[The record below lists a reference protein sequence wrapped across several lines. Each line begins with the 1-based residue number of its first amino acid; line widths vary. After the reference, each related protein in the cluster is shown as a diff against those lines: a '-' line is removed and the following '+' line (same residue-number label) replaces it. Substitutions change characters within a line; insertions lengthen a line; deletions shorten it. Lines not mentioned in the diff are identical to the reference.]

1 MGFAN
6 GTKAKTCRELLE
18 AYENGAASPGVA
30 SKLVFGGVGERDVY
44 NIAAPFEDEGETVI
58 AGRVERRDSEESEI
72 VFFTEKDGVW
82 TPREGAPVLRLQDPF
97 RAEIDGELLIGGVE
111 TYPDPDRPSGLLWRT
126 VPHRGTKI
134 ADLKPFFRGPERMK
148 DLRLT
153 RLADGGV
160 GVFTRPQ
167 GDKGG
172 RGKIGFLR
180 LDKLDDLNADA
191 IENAPL
197 LENQFDDEEW
207 GGANEIHLLAN
218 GRLGVL
224 GHIACFDDTG
234 DRHYYPMT
242 FVFDPETGMHT
253 EMKLLAVRADFL
265 PGPSKRPDLRDV
277 VFSGGLIRQGGGRA
291 LLYAG
296 VSDAEAQVLE
306 TDDPFGAFESR
317 GGLNE

>member
-1 MGFAN
+1 MKFTSE
-6 GTKAKTCRELLE
+6 TKLKTCRELLE
-18 AYENGAASPGVA
+18 EYEKGASAAGGA
-30 SKLVFGGVGERDVY
+30 GKLVFGGVGARDVY
-44 NIAAPFEDEGETVI
+44 NIAAPFEDEGEAVI

-82 TPREGAPVLRLQDPF
+82 TPREGSPLLKLQDPF
-97 RAEIDGELLIGGVE
+97 RAVVGEELLIGGVE
-111 TYPDPDRPSGLLWRT
+111 TYPDPDHPGGLLWRT
-126 VPHRGTKI
+126 VLHRGSKI
-134 ADLKPFFRGPERMK
+134 ADLQPFFRGPERMK
-148 DLRLT
+148 DLRLVQ
-153 RLADGGV
+153 LDDGGI

-167 GDKGG
+167 GEKGG

-180 LDKLDDLNADA
+180 LDSLDELSVDA

-207 GGANEIHLLAN
+207 GGANEIHPLAN

-224 GHIACFDDTG
+224 GHIACFDERG

-242 FVFDPETGMHT
+242 FVFDPASGTHT
-253 EMKLLAVRADFL
+253 AIVLLAVRADFL

-277 VFSGGLIRQGGGRA
+277 VFSGGLIRRPGGGA

-296 VSDAEAQVLE
+296 TGDAEAQALE
-306 TDDPFGAFESR
+306 VDDPFAAFER
-317 GGLNE
+317 

>member
-1 MGFAN
+1 MEFAN
-6 GTKAKTCRELLE
+6 GTKPKKCRELLE
-18 AYENGAASPGVA
+18 AYENRSASAGIA
-30 SKLVFGGVGERDVY
+30 GKLIFGGVDGRDVY

-82 TPREGAPVLRLQDPF
+82 TPREGAPVLKLQDPF
-97 RAEIDGELLIGGVE
+97 RTEIDGALLIGGVE
-111 TYPDPDRPSGLLWRT
+111 TYPDPDNPGRLLWRT
-126 VPHRGTKI
+126 MLHRGSKI

-148 DLRLT
+148 DLRFT
-153 RLADGGV
+153 RLADGGI

-180 LDKLDDLNADA
+180 LDALDDLSVDA

-207 GGANEIHLLAN
+207 GGANEIHRLAD

-224 GHIACFDDTG
+224 GHIACFDDRG
-234 DRHYYPMT
+234 DRHYYPMA
-242 FVFDPETGMHT
+242 FVFDPETVTHT

-265 PGPSKRPDLRDV
+265 PGSSKRPDLQDV
-277 VFSGGLIRQGGGRA
+277 VFSGGLIRLENGKA

-296 VSDAEAQVLE
+296 VSDAQAQVLE
-306 TDDPFGAFESR
+306 VDDPFRAFESR
-317 GGLNE
+317 GGLSQ